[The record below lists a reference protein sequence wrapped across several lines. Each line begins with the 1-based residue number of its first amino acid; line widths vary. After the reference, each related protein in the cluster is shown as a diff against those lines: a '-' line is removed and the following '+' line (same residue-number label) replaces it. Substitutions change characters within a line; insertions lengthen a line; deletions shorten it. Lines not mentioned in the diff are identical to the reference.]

1 MQNKNS
7 QWFIFFCAIL
17 YNKNLKKNKNKMPNT
32 FSMQCL
38 PFLFLVL
45 KAKEIKKER
54 HIVSTNEVRNH
65 FYLHFWFNKIFIKL
79 LMHCVLVF
87 RKKKK
92 ESTASN
98 SDDGV
103 LCLAPSLSI
112 FFPNYTITESCV
124 MRLWFEVILR
134 KKNCTF
140 FNDLVDLLLLSIIVI
155 FHLFSTIRR
164 VISNNKIVL
173 SEIGVI

>member
-17 YNKNLKKNKNKMPNT
+17 YNKNLKKNKNKNKMPNT

-87 RKKKK
+87 RKKK
-92 ESTASN
+92 ERIYC
-98 SDDGV
+98 V
-103 LCLAPSLSI
+103 E
-112 FFPNYTITESCV
+112 FRWWCV
-124 MRLWFEVILR
+124 MSSAITLYF
-134 KKNCTF
+134 
-140 FNDLVDLLLLSIIVI
+140 
-155 FHLFSTIRR
+155 
-164 VISNNKIVL
+164 L
-173 SEIGVI
+173 SELHNNRKLCNAFMIRGHTEEEKLYIF